1 MVRCTSRIVAERPL
15 ENRVAIVTGAGSAI
29 GFGRAMSLALVAAGA
44 RVTMMDI
51 DAESLARSADEALE
65 MGGAGSVAQVVG
77 DVGSPDDAQQCV
89 ERTLSELGGLHILVN
104 NAGTNPRNAGFATS
118 GAAFWDVAPEAWF
131 RVAAVNYLGP
141 ILMARAAAKHMHAQ
155 GWGRIIG
162 VTTSLDTMWAKG
174 NPAYGSSK
182 AGHEAF
188 MASIAQEL
196 DGSGV
201 TVNVLVPGGP
211 ANTNLIPQ
219 DSRWDR
225 SALIQPEV
233 MQAPVVWLASDASA
247 SVHGRRLIA
256 FHWDE
261 SLPVDE
267 RLAKSTAPLAWQ
279 QLGKQA
285 IYPTGDQP
293 SVVSTQETR
302 SRPNS

>member
-1 MVRCTSRIVAERPL
+1 MT
-15 ENRVAIVTGAGSAI
+15 
-29 GFGRAMSLALVAAGA
+29 LALVAAGA

-51 DAESLARSADEALE
+51 DAEALARSAEEALE
-65 MGGAGSVAQVVG
+65 MGGAGSVVQVVG
-77 DVGSPDDAQQCV
+77 DVSSAEDALRCV
-89 ERTLSELGGLHILVN
+89 QRTRSELGGLHILVN
-104 NAGTNPRNAGFATS
+104 NAGTNPRNAGFSTP
-118 GAAFWDVAPEAWF
+118 GAAFWDVPPEAWF

-141 ILMARAAAKHMHAQ
+141 ILMAQAAAKHMHAQ

-188 MASIAQEL
+188 MASIAQEF

-211 ANTNLIPQ
+211 ANTNLIPP
-219 DSRWDR
+219 DSRLDR
-225 SALIQPEV
+225 TALIQPSV

-247 SVHGRRLIA
+247 DVHGRRLIA
-256 FHWDE
+256 YYWDE
-261 SLPVDE
+261 SLPLAD
-267 RLAKSTAPLAWQ
+267 RLAKATAPLAWQ

-285 IYPTGDQP
+285 IYP
-293 SVVSTQETR
+293 
-302 SRPNS
+302 